1 MNGARPTARVSPLKL
16 GTKTC
21 FEDRWQGRVTGFD
34 IAEDWEVLNITIGS
48 GFLFFANSA
57 RLPFSAV
64 TKWGDEGAYLN
75 VISFHAFNRQVPPVA
90 APSRPISRET
100 PVAHPGARL
109 AGLLI
114 RTADRKAEAVLIA
127 RGVGRPLLRIDAGD
141 VQFDGKTLTLGQ
153 HVENLRDYRS
163 DEDLLDRVRYALR
176 ENDVIPPDEKAALV
190 TDVDAG
196 TVVLSGNVHVKG
208 TAELVEGIVRGLPG
222 VVSVRNEIAND
233 IEIET
238 AIGLALD
245 RAGVRSDVYA
255 RSNLGQVILYG
266 YAPSAEAIDEII
278 RTVSRVHGVRKV
290 SNRMDLRALVRG

>member
-1 MNGARPTARVSPLKL
+1 MADRVLPLRL

-34 IAEDWEVLNITIGS
+34 IAEDWEVLNITVGS

-57 RLPFSAV
+57 KLPFSAV
-64 TKWGDEGAYLN
+64 TKWGDDGVYLN

-90 APSRPISRET
+90 APSRPISAET
-100 PVAHPGARL
+100 PIAHPGARL

-114 RTADRKAEAVLIA
+114 RTADRKAEAVLVA
-127 RGVGRPLLRIDAGD
+127 RGMAGPLLRVDVAN

-153 HVENLRDYRS
+153 HVENLREYRS
-163 DEDLLDRVRYALR
+163 DDDLLDVVRYAIR
-176 ENDVIPPDEKAALV
+176 ENDVIPPDEKAALI

-233 IEIET
+233 MDIET

-255 RSNLGQVILYG
+255 RSNLGVVTLYG
-266 YAPSAEAIDEII
+266 YAPSAAAVDDIT
-278 RTVSRVHGVRKV
+278 RTVAGVHGVRKIV
-290 SNRMDLRALVRG
+290 SRMDLRALVPG